1 MIWESIISA
10 EHKASLSHMISINL
24 VLEIAEAEIHLF
36 HFKYVLTEARV
47 HETQENERNPNLTT
61 TQN

>member
-1 MIWESIISA
+1 
-10 EHKASLSHMISINL
+10 MISINL